1 MQTKARFILTI
12 AFILVLASISTPV
25 NQQFCESMIEG
36 QTTTPSDPSYVHDT
50 DEYFQ
55 LSDT

>member
-1 MQTKARFILTI
+1 MQTKASFILAI
-12 AFILVLASISTPV
+12 AFILVLDSYSQPL
-25 NQQFCESMIEG
+25 NQQFCESTIEG
-36 QTTTPSDPSYVHDT
+36 QTTTPSIPSYVHDT